1 MPKNLLL
8 AVLLA
13 AAPLAAA
20 DSIDDGV
27 GHTLGSNRFAAGG
40 SVTVSAP
47 TAGSLFAAGARV
59 TVEAPVDGDAYL
71 AGAHIELR
79 APIARRLTAA
89 GAQLI
94 VSGNVEH
101 NAWLAGA
108 SVEVRPGARFGRRV
122 AMAGGALSMA
132 GAVAGDLQMA
142 GGEAV
147 LNGSVGGDA
156 EIAAARI
163 EVGPE
168 ARIDG
173 RLRYR
178 SDHEIIVAPG
188 AQIAGGIERTTRRGS
203 GFDWRDRS
211 SFARHGFPRGPSWVT
226 GCLLFGALLLWLAPG
241 LFADTS
247 RLARSAWPQSIGLGL
262 VTVVAVPIVAV
273 MLFITVIG
281 IPLALLA
288 LALYVVWLLLGYL
301 VGAVAVGDF
310 ALGHLAPG
318 RAGST
323 GWRILGLLLALVALA
338 FVREVP
344 VIGGLAVTLVFFA
357 GVGALC
363 LRVFRHSRPPA
374 APAA

>member
-20 DSIDDGV
+20 DPVEDGI
-27 GHTLGSNRFAAGG
+27 GHTLGSDRFAAGG

-59 TVEAPVDGDAYL
+59 TVEAPVAGDAYL
-71 AGAHIELR
+71 AGAHIDLR

-122 AMAGGALSMA
+122 AMAGGELSMA
-132 GAVAGDLQMA
+132 GTVAGDLQMA
-142 GGEAV
+142 GGEVV
-147 LNGSVGGDA
+147 LNGGVGGDA
-156 EIAAARI
+156 ELAAARI

-168 ARIDG
+168 ARIEG

-188 AQIAGGIERTTRRGS
+188 AQIAGGIERTTRGGS
-203 GFDWRDRS
+203 AFDWRDRS
-211 SFARHGFPRGPSWVT
+211 GFARNGFPRGPSWVT

-247 RLARSAWPQSIGLGL
+247 RLARSAWLQSIGLGL
-262 VTVVAVPIVAV
+262 ATVFVVPVVAV

-281 IPLALLA
+281 IPLALLTIPM
-288 LALYVVWLLLGYL
+288 YVVWLLLGYL

-318 RAGST
+318 RTGST

-338 FVREVP
+338 FVRELP
-344 VIGGLAVTLVFFA
+344 VIGRLAVALVFFA

-363 LRVFRHSRPPA
+363 LRVFRHSRPTA